1 MSNNTLAYNAY
12 TQNHLGVTSTE
23 KLIEMLYEGLL
34 KFCALAKKAIE
45 KEDVEEKAKYINKA
59 INIFV
64 ELINDLDYEKGG
76 DIAHYLSGLYTHQIK
91 LLSLA
96 NINNSTQEI
105 DTVIN
110 VVKVLLE
117 TWREET
123 KIGAMA
129 K

>member
-1 MSNNTLAYNAY
+1 MTKNKFAFDAYN
-12 TQNHLGVTSTE
+12 QNHLGATSPE
-23 KLIEMLYEGLL
+23 KLIEMLYEGIL
-34 KFCALAKKAIE
+34 KFAALAKRAIE
-45 KEDVEEKAKYINKA
+45 NEDMEAKSKYINKTV
-59 INIFV
+59 NIFI
-64 ELINDLDYEKGG
+64 ELINDLDFEKGG

-96 NINNSTQEI
+96 NINNSTKEI

-123 KIGAMA
+123 KKGAVA
-129 K
+129 

>member
-1 MSNNTLAYNAY
+1 MNKNRFAFDAYN
-12 TQNHLGVTSTE
+12 QNHLGVNSPE
-23 KLIEMLYEGLL
+23 KLIEMLYEGIL
-34 KFCALAKKAIE
+34 KFAALAKRAIE
-45 KEDVEEKAKYINKA
+45 NENMEEKSKYINKT
-59 INIFV
+59 INIFI
-64 ELINDLDYEKGG
+64 ELINNLDFEKGG

-96 NINNSTQEI
+96 NINNSTKEI

-123 KIGAMA
+123 KTGAVA
-129 K
+129 

>member
-1 MSNNTLAYNAY
+1 MSINRSAFKAYNQNY
-12 TQNHLGVTSTE
+12 LSTQSPE
-23 KLIEMLYEGLL
+23 KLIEMLYEGIL
-34 KFCALAKKAIE
+34 KFSSLAKKAIE
-45 KEDVEEKAKYINKA
+45 HEDLENKAKYINKT
-59 INIFV
+59 IDIFI

-96 NINNSTQEI
+96 NLNNSTKEI

-117 TWREET
+117 TWREEIKT
-123 KIGAMA
+123 SEMA
-129 K
+129 

>member
-1 MSNNTLAYNAY
+1 MSINKSAFEAYNQNY
-12 TQNHLGVTSTE
+12 LSTQSPE
-23 KLIEMLYEGLL
+23 KLIEMLYEGIL
-34 KFCALAKKAIE
+34 KFSSLAKKAIE
-45 KEDVEEKAKYINKA
+45 KEDLENKAKYINKT
-59 INIFV
+59 IDIFI

-96 NINNSTQEI
+96 NLNNSTKEI

-117 TWREET
+117 TWREEIQT
-123 KIGAMA
+123 SEVA
-129 K
+129 